1 MKSERIFLT
10 VTVFLVTLS
19 FCIGSVNA
27 LVLGAYPVSE
37 QDPLGMGVQNIIN
50 YQNVGEN
57 ILRVTYSD
65 GTSYENIGGNIIRI
79 KNGANSYEIVG
90 GIVRTNGNGAIFAPY
105 AGSLSKTSDSGNLGV
120 NYHSQLTQ
128 TTASPT
134 PATTT
139 NEYSSASATKQN
151 DSGYNT
157 LINYIKNN
165 FVAICIG
172 LLIFSCLCIIIAYP
186 YDKEELSESIKNDPL
201 LNSNE
206 SGNTALNSSNT
217 SYNHQEDQTEVHYH
231 ISAENYFANDV
242 GILAKDDAVIN
253 RSNIGNDSGKEEPEF
268 CFCPKCGAKVGAEDT
283 FCRKCGEKLN

>member
-10 VTVFLVTLS
+10 AIVFIITLS
-19 FCIGSVNA
+19 LCIGSVNA

-37 QDPLGMGVQNIIN
+37 QDPLGMGVQNIIA
-50 YQNVGEN
+50 YQNDGNTISV
-57 ILRVTYSD
+57 VYSD
-65 GTSYENIGGNIIRI
+65 GTAYRNTGKIIQISGHSGAYQNIN
-79 KNGANSYEIVG
+79 
-90 GIVRTNGNGAIFAPY
+90 GIVSMSGNGAIFAPY
-105 AGSLSKTSDSGNLGV
+105 DRSFTTSTDSGNLGV
-120 NYHSQLTQ
+120 NYVTQ
-128 TTASPT
+128 STQGTTT
-134 PATTT
+134 ATTT
-139 NEYSSASATKQN
+139 NEYSSGSSAKQN
-151 DSGYNT
+151 DSGYNV
-157 LINYIKNN
+157 LVNYIKNN
-165 FVAICIG
+165 FVAICLG
-172 LLIFSCLCIIIAYP
+172 LFIFSCLCIIIAYP

-217 SYNHQEDQTEVHYH
+217 SYNQQQDQTEVHYH

>member
-10 VTVFLVTLS
+10 AIVFILTLS
-19 FCIGSVNA
+19 LSIGSVNA
-27 LVLGAYPVSE
+27 LTLGAYPVSE

-120 NYHSQLTQ
+120 NYLTQLTQ

-139 NEYSSASATKQN
+139 NEYSSGSSTKQSSKN
-151 DSGYNT
+151 A
-157 LINYIKNN
+157 IANYIKDN
-165 FVAICIG
+165 FFVICVAVTVFGLILVCIA
-172 LLIFSCLCIIIAYP
+172 CIIGYNP
-186 YDKEELSESIKNDPL
+186 EESTKSQKDEES

-206 SGNTALNSSNT
+206 SSNTEINSSNT

-242 GILAKDDAVIN
+242 GILAKDEAVIN

-268 CFCPKCGAKVGAEDT
+268 CFCPKCGTKVGAEDT